1 MHDKH
6 HPRRGSLQ
14 FWPRRRSKKP
24 YARVGSWANKEESKI
39 LGFAG
44 YKVGMR
50 HVIFEDNRKYS
61 LSKGENI
68 SDAVTIIECPP
79 LRVYAIRFYEKGNNG
94 LRVISEVFADK
105 PDKEL
110 LRKIKPSKK
119 GSQPALFDDV
129 KLVVYT
135 QPKLAGVGKKKP
147 EIFEVGLGGKDKV
160 EKFEFA
166 KSVLGKE
173 IKISDVFKNGQFVDV
188 HSVTKG
194 KGYQGTVKIFGVK
207 IRQHKAEKT
216 KRGVGTLGAWTP
228 KKVFWGTAMAKKF
241 GFFKRT
247 EYNKMIYKIGTKPE
261 EVNIASG
268 YPHYGTLKSDYLIL
282 KGSIPGPT
290 KRLVILTEPI
300 RQTGNDR
307 DIEIKWLV

>member
-1 MHDKH
+1 MHTKH

-14 FWPRRRSKKP
+14 FWPRKRSKRP
-24 YARVGSWANKEESKI
+24 YAKVHDWARKEEPKL

-50 HVIFEDNRKYS
+50 HVLWEDNRQYS
-61 LSKGENI
+61 MSKGENI
-68 SDAVTIIECPP
+68 SDAVTIVECP
-79 LRVYAIRFYEKGNNG
+79 LLKVYAIRFYEKDNEG
-94 LRVISEVFADK
+94 LKVISEVFAEK

-135 QPKLAGVGKKKP
+135 QPKLTGIGKKKP
-147 EIFEVGLGGKDKV
+147 ELFEIGIGGKDKID
-160 EKFEFA
+160 KFEFA
-166 KSVLGKE
+166 KNVLGKE
-173 IKISDVFKNGQFVDV
+173 IRVSDVFKNGQFVDV

-194 KGYQGTVKIFGVK
+194 KGFQGTVKIFGVK

-216 KRGVGTLGAWTP
+216 KRGPGTLGAWTP
-228 KKVFWGTAMAKKF
+228 KKVFWGTPMSKKF

-247 EYNKMIYKIGTKPE
+247 EYNKMIYKISNKPE
-261 EVNIASG
+261 EINLKEGYSSYGNI
-268 YPHYGTLKSDYLIL
+268 KNDYLII
-282 KGSIPGPT
+282 KGSIPGPA
-290 KRLVILTEPI
+290 KGMIILTEPI
-300 RQTGNDR
+300 RQTKNDR
-307 DIEIKWLV
+307 ETMIKGIV